1 MWRRSFFINETEN
14 IKVGLRATSLKNSF
28 LYSFLTVITKGNKIF
43 LTYKRGKKNSLKN
56 EKFFNLLFS
65 FGFLSFKLFKNQI

>member
-14 IKVGLRATSLKNSF
+14 IKVGLRATLLKNS
-28 LYSFLTVITKGNKIF
+28 LYSFLNVITKGNIIF
-43 LTYKRGKKNSLKN
+43 LTYKRGKKNDQTK

-65 FGFLSFKLFKNQI
+65 FGFLSFKLFENQI

>member
-14 IKVGLRATSLKNSF
+14 IKVGLRATLLKNS
-28 LYSFLTVITKGNKIF
+28 LYSFLNVITKGNKIF
-43 LTYKRGKKNSLKN
+43 LTYKRGKKNDQTK

-65 FGFLSFKLFKNQI
+65 FGFLSFKLFENQI